1 MTESRNHSRPLAPSH
16 RSTLLAAQRT
26 AALRHDDDLQATLL
40 PLLLRNYLEH
50 GLYEQADR
58 LVSKTQFPE
67 GTAQNNQLA
76 RWYYYLGEFG
86 TGRSRGGRKAR
97 DGRYLTTLDLP
108 DPQRRSDPRD
118 PARLHRRARV
128 LVASDPPRSFRLC
141 GRSRLFPARAQAAR
155 PRQLAHGR
163 DPRTQSV

>member
-1 MTESRNHSRPLAPSH
+1 MSVSLSLFLSFFEHRGKLTEARNHSRPPP
-16 RSTLLAAQRT
+16 AAQRT

-76 RWYYYLGEFG
+76 RWYYYLGAFG
-86 TGRSRGGRKAR
+86 TRWMVKLETGG
-97 DGRYLTTLDLP
+97 T
-108 DPQRRSDPRD
+108 
-118 PARLHRRARV
+118 
-128 LVASDPPRSFRLC
+128 
-141 GRSRLFPARAQAAR
+141 
-155 PRQLAHGR
+155 
-163 DPRTQSV
+163 

>member
-1 MTESRNHSRPLAPSH
+1 MSVSLALFLSFFEHRGKLTESRGPLSSAPAPSH

-86 TGRSRGGRKAR
+86 TGRSRAGW
-97 DGRYLTTLDLP
+97 
-108 DPQRRSDPRD
+108 
-118 PARLHRRARV
+118 
-128 LVASDPPRSFRLC
+128 
-141 GRSRLFPARAQAAR
+141 
-155 PRQLAHGR
+155 
-163 DPRTQSV
+163 